1 MRSLLL
7 VPADNPRKIQAAR
20 DCAADVIVL
29 DLEDTVSYE
38 NKPKARQIVREILSE
53 NPSGGSAQEIMV
65 RVNALDEAEFNADMV
80 ALLDNPPAS
89 FMLPKAEGAECLNR
103 LARHAGPV
111 PVIAIAAETPG
122 GVLKLPTFAENTPS
136 NLAGLTWGAEDL
148 SAQLC
153 AATNHDEHGHLTDPY
168 RFTRSLCLMAARAA
182 NVEPI
187 DTVYVNFADEEGL
200 AKSCAAAFRDGFTG
214 KLAIHPAQ
222 VEIINAAFTP
232 TQEQIRKA
240 RRVVEAF
247 ARKPNAGV
255 VSVDGRMFDRPNL
268 IRAQRLLRKLS
279 RYGVS

>member
-7 VPADNPRKIQAAR
+7 VPADDERKIQAAL
-20 DCAADVIVL
+20 DSAADAIVL
-29 DLEDTVSYE
+29 DLEDSVSYD
-38 NKPKARQIVREILSE
+38 NKPRARQAAREILAARRDDDG
-53 NPSGGSAQEIMV
+53 PEILV
-65 RVNALDEAEFNADMV
+65 RINALDEAEFNADMV
-80 ALLDNPPAS
+80 TLLDNPPTA
-89 FMLPKAEGAECLNR
+89 FMLPKAEGAGCLNR

-111 PVIAIAAETPG
+111 PVIAIAAETPR
-122 GVLKLPTFAENTPS
+122 GVLKLPTFAESTPN

-187 DTVYVNFADEEGL
+187 DTVHVNYADTRGL
-200 AKSCAAAFRDGFTG
+200 SRSCAAAFRDGFTG
-214 KLAIHPAQ
+214 KLAIHPDQ

-232 TQEQIRKA
+232 TPEQIRKA

-247 ARKPNAGV
+247 ARKPSAGV

-268 IRAQRLLRKLS
+268 IRARRLLRKLP
-279 RYGVS
+279 RYGVT